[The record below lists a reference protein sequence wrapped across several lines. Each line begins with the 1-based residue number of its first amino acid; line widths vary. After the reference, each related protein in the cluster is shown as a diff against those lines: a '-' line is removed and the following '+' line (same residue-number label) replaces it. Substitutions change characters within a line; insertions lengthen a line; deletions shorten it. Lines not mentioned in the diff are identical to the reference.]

1 VSLPPSAVTGGGG
14 GAIAGGGGGGG
25 DAGASKEPAG
35 DGIFAGSLPADSL
48 AVSLGAGAAS
58 ARADEVTARERV
70 EREGGG
76 ARKPG
81 AASGARSR
89 DRDQGMRRVRRA
101 LGSLGVAQWVSLLF
115 LVVLVVAALFPW
127 LLAPGDPLAIAP
139 AEAFQPPGWGH
150 PFGTDESGRDIY
162 TRVVHGT
169 APSLVIGVAA
179 TAIGVGLA
187 LVLGLAAAL
196 GGRLVDFGVSRFL
209 EVLFAFPGL
218 LLALLVITVYGPGIV
233 TSTIAVGLA
242 TAPGYARI
250 IRSQARAVAAAPYVE
265 AAVVLGRSRGRI
277 LGRHILPNALAP
289 VFVLVTLGVGQAIVW
304 AAALSYLGLGAE
316 PPAAEWGAMLFAGKN
331 YLATA
336 WWMTF
341 FPGLAI
347 VLSAAATT
355 VLGRAVQRRGAR

>member
-1 VSLPPSAVTGGGG
+1 MTALIAGKTELRMRGGGRMLG
-14 GAIAGGGGGGG
+14 AAQWIAIA
-25 DAGASKEPAG
+25 
-35 DGIFAGSLPADSL
+35 F
-48 AVSLGAGAAS
+48 
-58 ARADEVTARERV
+58 
-70 EREGGG
+70 
-76 ARKPG
+76 
-81 AASGARSR
+81 
-89 DRDQGMRRVRRA
+89 
-101 LGSLGVAQWVSLLF
+101 LGVLL
-115 LVVLVVAALFPW
+115 VAAVAPW
-127 LLAPGDPLAIAP
+127 LLAPGDPLAIDP
-139 AEAFQPPGWGH
+139 GEAFLAPQWGH

-162 TRVVHGT
+162 TRVVHGA

-179 TAIGVGLA
+179 TAIGIALA

-196 GGRLVDFGVSRFL
+196 GGRIVDFGVSRLL

-218 LLALLVITVYGPGIV
+218 LLALLVITVYGPGVV

-250 IRSQARAVAAAPYVE
+250 IRSQTRSVASSPYVE
-265 AAVVLGRSRGRI
+265 AAVVLGRSRSRI
-277 LGRHILPNALAP
+277 LAQHILPNAVVP

-336 WWMTF
+336 WWLTF

-355 VLGRAVQRRGAR
+355 VLGRALQKRGPR